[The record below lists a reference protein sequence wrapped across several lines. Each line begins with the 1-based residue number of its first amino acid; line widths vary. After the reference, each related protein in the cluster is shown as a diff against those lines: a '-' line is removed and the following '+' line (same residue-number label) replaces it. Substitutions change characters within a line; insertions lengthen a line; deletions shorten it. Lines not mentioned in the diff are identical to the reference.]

1 MHIGFLPYFS
11 LIILYFMILPFS
23 IQCMFIL
30 PDWSI
35 KVKQELFTFFD
46 DDKDFPHH
54 LTHM

>member
-1 MHIGFLPYFS
+1 
-11 LIILYFMILPFS
+11 MILPFS